1 MHMQDNNITSLNKE
15 RASGER
21 PDLYLENQLC
31 LAIYRTCNS
40 VTRAYSNAMKPLG
53 LTYTQMLCMMALW
66 QKAPRT
72 VTEISVALDLGKATI
87 TPLLMRLEAD
97 GLVSRSRDLVDERR
111 VNVGLTARGYE
122 MKYEAAAIRERL
134 FCNVAISL
142 REIDQMRADMN
153 RLHSLLA
160 SAAPMPAAA

>member
-1 MHMQDNNITSLNKE
+1 MQDNKIIPLDKE
-15 RASGER
+15 RAFGER

-40 VTRAYSNAMKPLG
+40 VTRAYNNAMKPLG
-53 LTYTQMLCMMALW
+53 LTYPQLLCMMALW

-97 GLVSRSRDLVDERR
+97 GLVSRDRDLVDERR
-111 VNVGLTARGYE
+111 VNVGLTAKGHE
-122 MKYEAAAIRERL
+122 MKYVASSIREQL
-134 FCNVAISL
+134 ICSVAIS
-142 REIDQMRADMN
+142 RHEIDEIRTDMN

-160 SAAPMPAAA
+160 NAAPMPAAA